1 MRTFKQLGLTGATS
15 FLLAFAPNLFAAD
28 PPAPVIPSKSIDLF
42 NGRDF
47 SGWTFCL
54 RSDAEPSRTFTVTNG
69 LVHCTGQPFGY
80 MRTEAS
86 YRDYRLTVEWR
97 FVKTAP
103 NADNTG
109 VFVHVQPPDQV
120 WPKCIENQGQF
131 HHQGDL
137 ILMGGVTCKRND
149 TLQTRSVRMLETQ
162 NEKPAGEWNS
172 YEIVCS
178 GDSLKTYVNGKLINQ
193 VTECSVSSG
202 AIAIQSEGGEFEVR
216 KVAIEPLKPAA
227 GNSTSK

>member
-1 MRTFKQLGLTGATS
+1 
-15 FLLAFAPNLFAAD
+15 LLAFAFVLNITAAE
-28 PPAPVIPSKSIDLF
+28 PPAPVTPSKPIDLF
-42 NGRDF
+42 NGKDF

-54 RSDAEPSRTFTVTNG
+54 RSNAEPSKTFTVTNG
-69 LVHCTGQPFGY
+69 VVHCTGQPFGY
-80 MRTEAS
+80 MRTETT

-97 FVKTAP
+97 FVKIAP

-137 ILMGGVTCKRND
+137 VLMTGATCKKNG
-149 TLQTRSVRMLETQ
+149 TLQTRSVPMTETQ

-172 YEIVCS
+172 YEIECS
-178 GDSLKTYVNGKLINQ
+178 GDSLKTYVNGKLMNQ

-202 AIAIQSEGGEFEVR
+202 AIALQSEGGEFEVR
-216 KVAIEPLKPAA
+216 KVSVEPLKPAA
-227 GNSTSK
+227 TNTRSP